1 MPCVQ
6 TTRNGL
12 RGIADQARAA
22 KIRVA
27 WVTPQPTERGEPG
40 PQLVG
45 YNQTLEKY
53 SEGVGEIAKK
63 NDGLFADQFHPYLAV
78 MNKARETDPK
88 IKITGGDAVHPGPP
102 GQALMAASILKGMH
116 FPREVSSAV
125 IEASGKDGFG
135 SASKNRKVIG
145 LDIQNRGR

>member
-1 MPCVQ
+1 MNDGNYKAFDQPGFQ
-6 TTRNGL
+6 TYRKGWQGT
-12 RGIADQARAA
+12 ADQAGAA

-78 MNKARETDPK
+78 MDKARETDPK
-88 IKITGGDAVHPGPP
+88 IKITGGDAVHPGPQ
-102 GQALMAASILKGMH
+102 GQALMAASILKGMNY
-116 FPREVSSAV
+116 PRERSNAM
-125 IEASGKDGFG
+125 IEASGQDGFG
-135 SASKNRKVIG
+135 TARRNY
-145 LDIQNRGR
+145 